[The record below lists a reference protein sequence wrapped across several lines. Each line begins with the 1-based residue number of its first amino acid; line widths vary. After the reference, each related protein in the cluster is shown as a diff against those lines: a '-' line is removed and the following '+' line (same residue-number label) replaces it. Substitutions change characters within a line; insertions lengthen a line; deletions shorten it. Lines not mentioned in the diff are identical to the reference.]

1 MKISRFGRT
10 EFKISQLTFGGG
22 WVGGILIDPD
32 KEIMHKAL
40 SLASEKGINWI
51 DTAESYSEGK
61 SEKNIGD
68 LLPLFSNDKFQIS
81 TKARLDPNSSE
92 SIVSQI
98 DRKIDASLGRLQR
111 NFVELYQLHNRIQN
125 ISDKNNFSVKDILK
139 KGGVADA
146 MEKFKSDGRI
156 KSIGITALGD
166 IDAINEVV
174 LSDCFDVAQIYYNLL
189 NPSASFSSPGKW
201 NDQNFSNLIKN
212 CKSKD
217 MGLMNIRIYAAGY
230 LATEKRH
237 GREIPITF
245 GINEN
250 ELNKRVEKINLIM
263 RDIQGTKAQKALRY
277 GLSNDDMSTIVIGL
291 AEISHLEEALE
302 GYELGSLDEEVLRKI
317 EELQMNNFIN

>member
-1 MKISRFGRT
+1 MS
-10 EFKISQLTFGGG
+10 
-22 WVGGILIDPD
+22 
-32 KEIMHKAL
+32 
-40 SLASEKGINWI
+40 
-51 DTAESYSEGK
+51 
-61 SEKNIGD
+61 
-68 LLPLFSNDKFQIS
+68 LFSNDKFQIS

-174 LSDCFDVAQIYYNLL
+174 LSDCFDAAQIYYNLL
-189 NPSASFSSPGKW
+189 NPSASFSSPGEW
-201 NDQNFSNLIKN
+201 NDHNFSNLIKN
-212 CKSKD
+212 CVSKD

-230 LATEKRH
+230 LATDKRH

-245 GINEN
+245 GIDET

-277 GLSNDDMSTIVIGL
+277 GISNDNMSTIVIGL
-291 AEISHLEEALE
+291 AKISHLEEALE
-302 GYELGSLDEEVLRKI
+302 GYEIGSLDEEILKKI
-317 EELQMNNFIN
+317 EELQNNNFIN

>member
-1 MKISRFGRT
+1 MKIRRFGRT

-40 SLASEKGINWI
+40 SQASEKGINWI

-61 SEKNIGD
+61 SEKNIGE
-68 LLPLFSNDKFQIS
+68 LLSSFSNDTFQIS
-81 TKARLDPNSSE
+81 TKGRLDPNSSE
-92 SIVSQI
+92 SIISQI
-98 DRKIDASLGRLQR
+98 DRKIDASLARLQR

-125 ISDKNNFSVKDILK
+125 VSDKNNFSVKDILK

-166 IDAINEVV
+166 INAINEVV

-189 NPSASFSSPGKW
+189 NPSASFSSQGEW
-201 NDQNFSNLIKN
+201 NDHNFSNLIKN
-212 CKSKD
+212 CVSKD

-230 LATEKRH
+230 LATDKRH

-245 GINEN
+245 GINET

-302 GYELGSLDEEVLRKI
+302 GYELGSLDEEILRKI
-317 EELQMNNFIN
+317 EELQKNNFIN

>member
-201 NDQNFSNLIKN
+201 NDHNFSNLINN

-230 LATEKRH
+230 LATDKRH
-237 GREIPITF
+237 GREIPVTF
-245 GINEN
+245 GINET

-263 RDIQGTKAQKALRY
+263 RDIQGTKSQKALRY

-302 GYELGSLDEEVLRKI
+302 GYELGSLDEEILKKI